1 MYDNTV
7 RSPQPVFVAAW
18 LKATS
23 NDTSVAT
30 GGWADSRVFCIPTKE
45 TELGSR
51 TLADADKAAGV
62 SAPSAT
68 PNKHSGA
75 AAKPDGFSKIWLAG
89 VAMVMVYNAAI

>member
-23 NDTSVAT
+23 NDTSVTT
-30 GGWADSRVFCIPTKE
+30 GGWSDSMVFCIPTKE
-45 TELGSR
+45 TEPGSR

-62 SAPSAT
+62 SAPSAA
-68 PNKHSGA
+68 PSKHSGA
-75 AAKPDGFSKIWLAG
+75 VGNSEAFLKFWWAGAAI
-89 VAMVMVYNAAI
+89 VMVFNAAI